1 MTKLEILNIL
11 DKVFVGQSF
20 NLDPSSKFSVID
32 VPGTGLRFF
41 TYSEDT
47 SKSDCVWYC
56 NVWLVS
62 DSKEVKIPNEMSKEF
77 IEEIYEHSKILNKI
91 NNKVSSIR
99 KRFDEM
105 NSQDAIRD
113 MKLKTILD
121 DKNS

>member
-20 NLDPSSKFSVID
+20 NLDPRSKFSVID

-41 TYSEDT
+41 TYHEDS

-77 IEEIYEHSKILNKI
+77 IEEIFKAIL
-91 NNKVSSIR
+91 
-99 KRFDEM
+99 F
-105 NSQDAIRD
+105 Q
-113 MKLKTILD
+113 
-121 DKNS
+121 